1 MTSSSEA
8 PLDDLILSVVKP
20 NWQKVAMVLVKARRL
35 SESRGFE
42 ISYDALAVRITALC
56 MEGRLE
62 AQGNLS
68 KWRRSEVQLSAK
80 VDHGNP
86 GSNA

>member
-20 NWQKVAMVLVKARRL
+20 NWQKVAMVLGKARRL
-35 SESRGFE
+35 SDSRGVE
-42 ISYDALAVRITALC
+42 ISYDALAARINTLC

-62 AQGNLS
+62 SQGKVS
-68 KWRRSEVQLSAK
+68 KWRRGEVRLPTK
-80 VDHGNP
+80 VDYGYP
-86 GSNA
+86 ESNA